1 MSGGRRREPWS
12 GIWGPAKGAVDDL
25 RWSNIDGGID
35 PGDPGVARV
44 QGWREV
50 MMKKD
55 VRLIIVKD
63 TDEYST
69 SSWGPTPQDP
79 FAGSQVRA
87 DLGSCE
93 GSS

>member
-1 MSGGRRREPWS
+1 
-12 GIWGPAKGAVDDL
+12 
-25 RWSNIDGGID
+25 
-35 PGDPGVARV
+35 
-44 QGWREV
+44 